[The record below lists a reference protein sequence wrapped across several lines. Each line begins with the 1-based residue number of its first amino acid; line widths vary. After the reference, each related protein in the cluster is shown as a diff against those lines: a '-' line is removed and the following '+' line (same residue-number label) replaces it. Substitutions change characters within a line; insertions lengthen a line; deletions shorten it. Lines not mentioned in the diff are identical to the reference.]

1 MHNEHDPI
9 DALLGQVCRLHHLR
23 VRTLLQDLGVH
34 RGQPKLLFAL
44 VEEDGL
50 TQTELVKRMQISPA
64 TVTKMISRMEKSGFL
79 KRKRDL
85 EDQRVSRVYLTDAG
99 RALISELIEISQG
112 IGEEVFAG
120 FSQEERI
127 LMQRLLLVMRENLVR
142 VTGKKSPDY

>member
-23 VRTLLQDLGVH
+23 VRTLLKDSGVH

-44 VEEDGL
+44 AEEDGL
-50 TQTELVKRMQISPA
+50 TQTELVKRMQIAPA
-64 TVTKMISRMEKSGFL
+64 TVTKMITRMEKSGFL

-85 EDQRVSRVYLTDAG
+85 KDQRVSRVYLTDAG
-99 RALISELIEISQG
+99 RALKSELIEISQS

-142 VTGKKSPDY
+142 VTGKKSPDF